1 VFADGKLWIGEND
14 GNDIQVYNP
23 DGTWVHRFGTQGS
36 GVGQFKQGVQGL
48 YVADGHVFATDVGN
62 CRLQVFDE
70 NFLLNNTSG
79 APIKA
84 MGSCG
89 TGNNQMNAPRGVVA
103 DGNTAYVIQTGGGK
117 ITAWN
122 WTTGTQLSVYQPKC
136 GGSTMSGPWDAAW
149 DPSHSWIYIADKGHK
164 RIVRWRPSDN
174 TCQVVTTGADVPEGA
189 LGGPDFL
196 NFGPD
201 GKLYVSDN
209 NKRVYSFTITG

>member
-1 VFADGKLWIGEND
+1 
-14 GNDIQVYNP
+14 
-23 DGTWVHRFGTQGS
+23 
-36 GVGQFKQGVQGL
+36 
-48 YVADGHVFATDVGN
+48 
-62 CRLQVFDE
+62 VFDE
-70 NFLLNNTSG
+70 SFVLSNTSG

-122 WTTGTQLSVYQPKC
+122 WTTGTQLNVYQPKC

-149 DPSHSWIYIADKGHK
+149 DPSHSWIYIGDKGHK

-189 LGGPDFL
+189 LRGPDFL

-209 NKRVYSFTITG
+209 NKRVYSFTITS